1 MTKPAE
7 PIPVVQAEF
16 IASRYGYDQ
25 VVIIARRVGPV
36 GVEHVTTY
44 GSGDENRWV
53 ATRMGEFLK
62 RLMGWKQE
70 TVHQDWRTK

>member
-36 GVEHVTTY
+36 GVEHITTY
-44 GSGDENRWV
+44 GKGDEHRCV
-53 ATRMGEFLK
+53 AARIGTFLK
-62 RLMGWKQE
+62 YLMGWKNE
-70 TVHQDWRTK
+70 IVHQDWRTK